1 MITGEDF
8 LPAEIVARAKKSN
21 SKTIAYTYTE
31 PTIYFELA
39 YDTAKIAVENGL
51 KNVFVTNGFMTPE
64 AIDTIAPYLSAANVD
79 LKSFRDEFYKKRC
92 GARLNPV
99 LESLKKMK
107 GLGIWVEITTLL
119 IPALNDSDEELK
131 DIAQFIAGL
140 GKETPW
146 HISRFHPQFKMLNV
160 PVTPISSLHRA
171 VEIGKQSG
179 LKYVYSGN
187 VPGDDGENTH
197 CFHCGKLLIERY
209 GFQIKSI
216 NLKGNKCTNCGT
228 ELEGVFSE
236 TQVAGTK

>member
-1 MITGEDF
+1 
-8 LPAEIVARAKKSN
+8 
-21 SKTIAYTYTE
+21 
-31 PTIYFELA
+31 LA
-39 YDTAKIAVENGL
+39 YDTAKIANENGL

-64 AIDTIAPYLSAANVD
+64 TIDMMAPYLTAANVD

-99 LESLKKMK
+99 LENLKKMK
-107 GLGIWVEITTLL
+107 EMGIWVEITTLL

-140 GKETPW
+140 GKEIPW
-146 HISRFHPQFKMLNV
+146 HISRFHPQFKMMNI
-160 PVTPISSLHRA
+160 PITSISSLHRA

-187 VPGDDGENTH
+187 VPGDEGENTH
-197 CFHCGKLLIERY
+197 CSHCGNLLIERY
-209 GFQIKSI
+209 GFKVVSI
-216 NLKGNKCTNCGT
+216 NLKGNKCSKCGT